1 MPGVAKAPLSE
12 QTRATYERHRPERTP
27 LYPLVVEHL
36 ETLLAQVRERTEHGF
51 GYPRFV
57 ERTFRDFID
66 CGRLELG
73 FTRVVCGSCGFERLV
88 AFSCKRRGLCP
99 SCEARRTSD
108 TALHLVDR
116 VLPAVPFRHWVL
128 SLPIAARLLLLRDK
142 ALVSQVLRIFIRRV
156 FAWQR
161 RMARELGI
169 IDGQG
174 AAVSM
179 IQRWGGALNAN
190 PHFHSLI
197 PDGVF
202 EQRPDGHVRFVPLL
216 APSDDDVHRICGQV
230 AWRVDRLLQG
240 HADELEWAD
249 PDETP
254 ASNLTLALAPCT
266 PRRISNEGWEHPQRT
281 RQLCAEIDGFS
292 LYAATAVA
300 AGDRAGL
307 ERLCR
312 YGLRS
317 SFTLNRL
324 SLLEDGRVCYR
335 LKRPWPGPGG
345 MTQLVMDPVDFLARL
360 ANLLPP
366 PRSNLV
372 RYYGAFAPN
381 AAIRARLLPRLERA
395 KPQPP
400 CSCPRSEPTPHTE
413 SQGGF
418 PAGPPQPPTSPVGT
432 TVPGRGPSVLPG
444 HLDDAN
450 VPPMLIGAPL
460 DPHDLLPIRQ
470 RYLDWATLLKRVHK
484 VDILDCPRCHGRLKL
499 LAAISDPPIVKKI
512 LEHLQLPSEPPCPA
526 PARAPPQTEL
536 DC

>member
-1 MPGVAKAPLSE
+1 
-12 QTRATYERHRPERTP
+12 
-27 LYPLVVEHL
+27 
-36 ETLLAQVRERTEHGF
+36 
-51 GYPRFV
+51 
-57 ERTFRDFID
+57 
-66 CGRLELG
+66 
-73 FTRVVCGSCGFERLV
+73 
-88 AFSCKRRGLCP
+88 
-99 SCEARRTSD
+99 
-108 TALHLVDR
+108 
-116 VLPAVPFRHWVL
+116 
-128 SLPIAARLLLLRDK
+128 
-142 ALVSQVLRIFIRRV
+142 
-156 FAWQR
+156 
-161 RMARELGI
+161 
-169 IDGQG
+169 
-174 AAVSM
+174 
-179 IQRWGGALNAN
+179 
-190 PHFHSLI
+190 
-197 PDGVF
+197 
-202 EQRPDGHVRFVPLL
+202 
-216 APSDDDVHRICGQV
+216 
-230 AWRVDRLLQG
+230 
-240 HADELEWAD
+240 
-249 PDETP
+249 
-254 ASNLTLALAPCT
+254 
-266 PRRISNEGWEHPQRT
+266 
-281 RQLCAEIDGFS
+281 
-292 LYAATAVA
+292 
-300 AGDRAGL
+300 
-307 ERLCR
+307 
-312 YGLRS
+312 
-317 SFTLNRL
+317 
-324 SLLEDGRVCYR
+324 
-335 LKRPWPGPGG
+335 

-381 AAIRARLLPRLERA
+381 AAIRVRLLPRLERA

-432 TVPGRGPSVLPG
+432 SVPGRGPSVLPG